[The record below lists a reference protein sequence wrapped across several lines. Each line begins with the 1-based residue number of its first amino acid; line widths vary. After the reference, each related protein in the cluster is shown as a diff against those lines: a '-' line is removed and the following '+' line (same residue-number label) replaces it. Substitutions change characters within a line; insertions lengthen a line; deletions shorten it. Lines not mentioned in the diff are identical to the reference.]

1 MGNKMKNK
9 LMKNF
14 KNFVIG
20 GVVKLRFSLLLGALM
35 FTSFA
40 QAQIEVGHWNN
51 GNFSVTKTYTPVP
64 STQQD
69 NSLFISKIN
78 KDLKEVVKIL
88 PLVKAEPKTWLECSA
103 EHIKNVT
110 ASDEEIEA
118 KECFGILYYHDI
130 IIPQKIRVEKIT
142 IKGYSE
148 SGDFGDVT
156 FPVNAVKMK
165 GSNSGEFRN
174 SIINE
179 ITFRFSSPET
189 ARDFAENMY
198 YLLLPYDKQLLAF
211 NQARAA
217 DSIQFSISA
226 TKYRELQE
234 KPPVTEEQRKYIVQ
248 ANSMNER
255 KDYTNAIQL
264 FRKVI
269 EINPT
274 SYPAA
279 YFNLALISALTRDYR
294 YAIYNMRKY
303 LLLVPDAP
311 DARTAQDKIYEWE
324 YEIE

>member
-1 MGNKMKNK
+1 MVMETTGI
-9 LMKNF
+9 F
-14 KNFVIG
+14 
-20 GVVKLRFSLLLGALM
+20 RFSLLLGALM
-35 FTSFA
+35 FTSLA

-51 GNFSVTKTYTPVP
+51 GNFSVTKTYTPAP
-64 STQQD
+64 SPQKD
-69 NSLFISKIN
+69 NNLLISNIN
-78 KDLKEVVKIL
+78 KDLKELVRIL
-88 PLVKAEPKTWLECSA
+88 PLVKVEPRTWMECSA
-103 EHIKNVT
+103 EHFKNIT
-110 ASDEEIEA
+110 ATDEKIEA

-130 IIPQKIRVEKIT
+130 ILPQKLRVEKIT
-142 IKGYSE
+142 INEQGY
-148 SGDFGDVT
+148 FGEVT
-156 FPVNAVKMK
+156 FPLNGVKMK

-174 SIINE
+174 TIVNE
-179 ITFRFSSPET
+179 ITFRFSSLEI